1 MYTGSSCPIS
11 SATLG
16 FPGFKSCII
25 LVGMCSGISL
35 WFKVHFHDVWSR
47 APLHMLTSH
56 VATLF
61 PKVSLQAVCPF
72 GYWVVVSLLI
82 YKRISKFK
90 TGGAGCKESQKE
102 MLQGQP
108 GTGVTQ
114 ACVHIQPNWWPPDT
128 VEHISFLSLSFHII
142 KMGFLSRVLI
152 SEWDDEDRVPG
163 RETYHRFL
171 VLEPLRIQHISIRM
185 WIWNLNMWP
194 SIHEACDGFNA

>member
-16 FPGFKSCII
+16 FPVFKSCII

-47 APLHMLTSH
+47 APLHILTSH
-56 VATLF
+56 VAILF

-82 YKRISKFK
+82 CKRISKFK

-108 GTGVTQ
+108 GMLKKSLTLGSHRHVFISSQTGDHLTLLS
-114 ACVHIQPNWWPPDT
+114 I
-128 VEHISFLSLSFHII
+128 SLSWASVSTSSKWASYLECWFLNGTMKTECLAERHIT
-142 KMGFLSRVLI
+142 GS
-152 SEWDDEDRVPG
+152 
-163 RETYHRFL
+163 
-171 VLEPLRIQHISIRM
+171 
-185 WIWNLNMWP
+185 
-194 SIHEACDGFNA
+194 